1 MHDWGTLLILVI
13 LLGLAAL
20 LGVLAERLRQSAI
33 VGYLLAGALAGPGGF
48 GLIGSGAEVEVLA
61 ELGVALLLFTIGL
74 EFSLQRL
81 KALGAFAGFG
91 GSLQI
96 VLTTATFCAGALAF
110 GMPVVPAL
118 VIGLLAA
125 PSSTACV
132 LRMLRDRAEMDSVHG
147 RAATGVLLLQDLALV
162 PMVLLVTTLGGE
174 GTPATVLVE
183 VAHATVLFA
192 LLIAG
197 FWIISAFLLPRLFH
211 ATAALRNRE
220 ILILLAA
227 SIALG
232 SAWAAHALHLS
243 PALGAF
249 MAGLLLAG
257 SPFAAQL
264 RADVSV
270 LRTLFVTL
278 FFASVGMLADFAWI
292 GSNATAVA
300 FAVLAV
306 VIGKPLLIAPLGR
319 LFRFSWGHAVA
330 TSLCLAQ
337 VGEFSLVLGEIAQ
350 DGEVLSD
357 YHFNLLVSTVLITML
372 LTPFLVAT
380 APRARDRLRGMSS
393 PRTGLA
399 TVPSPEELAGEA
411 IRGHLVVIG
420 YGPAG
425 RQILNVMRDRRIP
438 VSVIDLNPRGVTQ
451 ALRDGAH
458 EAHVGDATHADILEH
473 AHLRHARALVVTIP
487 DHSTAISIIRQ
498 ATAYAPRVPIFTRS
512 RYTKYSPDLAAAGA
526 RVTLDEEES
535 IGRALAARLL
545 QECS

>member
-1 MHDWGTLLILVI
+1 VI

-20 LGVLAERLRQSAI
+20 MGVLAERLRQSAI

-48 GLIGSGAEVEVLA
+48 ALIGTGAGVEMLA

-81 KALGAFAGFG
+81 KALGAFAGVG
-91 GSLQI
+91 GTLQI
-96 VLTTATFCAGALAF
+96 VLTTALFSAGALAF
-110 GMPVVPAL
+110 GLPFVPAL

-132 LRMLRDRAEMDSVHG
+132 LRMLRDRTEMDSVHG

-174 GTPATVLVE
+174 GTPAEVLGE
-183 VAHATVLFA
+183 VAKATVLFA

-197 FWIISAFLLPRLFH
+197 FWVISVFVLPRLFQ
-211 ATAALRNRE
+211 ATAAIRNRE
-220 ILILLAA
+220 ILVLLAA
-227 SIALG
+227 TIALG

-278 FFASVGMLADFAWI
+278 FFASIGMLADFAWI
-292 GSNATAVA
+292 GSNVVAVIVA
-300 FAVLAV
+300 VFAVIV
-306 VIGKPLLIAPLGR
+306 GKALVIAPLGR
-319 LFRFSWGHAVA
+319 LFRFSWGHGVA
-330 TSLCLAQ
+330 AALCLAQ
-337 VGEFSLVLGEIAQ
+337 VGEFSFVLGEIARA
-350 DGEVLSD
+350 GGILSEFF
-357 YHFNLLVSTVLITML
+357 FNLLVSTALITML
-372 LTPFLVAT
+372 LTPFLVAS
-380 APRARDRLRGMSS
+380 APRVRDRLRGMSLRRAGS
-393 PRTGLA
+393 ITR
-399 TVPSPEELAGEA
+399 PSLEQPAGEA
-411 IRGHLVVIG
+411 VRGHVVVIG

-425 RQILNVMRDRRIP
+425 RQILNALRDRRIP
-438 VSVIDLNPRGVTQ
+438 ISVVDLNPRGVTQ
-451 ALRDGAH
+451 ALREGAH
-458 EAHVGDATHADILEH
+458 EAHVGDATHGDILEH
-473 AHLRHARALVVTIP
+473 AHLRDARALVVTIP

-535 IGRALAARLL
+535 IGRALANRLL
-545 QECS
+545 EECH